1 MRRKDRQRSE
11 EFAWAVT
18 DSMRLGGIIVCSAG
32 RNALQRSSFHSERGR
47 PRVLSLCRRG
57 EEDRGAAEQSEGLPL
72 LRGRY

>member
-18 DSMRLGGIIVCSAG
+18 DRSAG

-57 EEDRGAAEQSEGLPL
+57 EEDRSAAEQSEGLPL